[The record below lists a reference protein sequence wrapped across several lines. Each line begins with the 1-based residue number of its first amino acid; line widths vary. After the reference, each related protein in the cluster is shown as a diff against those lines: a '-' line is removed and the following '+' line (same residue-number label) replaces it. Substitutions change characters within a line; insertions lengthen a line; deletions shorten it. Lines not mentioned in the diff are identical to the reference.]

1 MVALKN
7 IPIILLYI
15 FILGQVQAAEPKAKV
30 DVQVEEE
37 KTQEA
42 RKYEGRTI
50 KEWISQW
57 DENNFRQNQETKRAL
72 VAIGEPAVPAL
83 VSLIE
88 EGHRHSGQSFQTLGD
103 MGTVAEKAL
112 PVLIKIARD
121 KNVGDPEGWAWNMPM
136 RCIIFTGLDKMVW
149 ASDRLIPEFQT
160 IAQDR
165 DDDTEV
171 RKMAIRSLAKM
182 GKAAIPILETITDY
196 KQIEIRDTARLALA
210 DLLEKEQ
217 VLTKKDYFAKLIE
230 QDPFDASVPKYL
242 RITKGNINYGRPHTL
257 TNKVKAMYRQRL
269 QLLPDA
275 ELAWQLATIIHN
287 GLMSTE
293 LEWAA
298 PTDGGSSHR
307 NREDPAESFETLSE
321 ILLLGFG
328 YSEPQSELWR
338 KFGTSLAKLR
348 LLQGDW
354 GGMNVM
360 LKALGQESVPKKSR
374 PWLHAPPVDWGQDL
388 HSRWGLADES
398 MRSGNCT
405 LEFQIEKDDKG
416 LAGVHFLV
424 KRAPKPERVMRTGIR
439 RDTLFFAPYPI
450 DAIESHRW
458 SFGYRGID
466 SEKTRYA
473 VSDSLGIVR
482 FDKLPNISIKIEVLV
497 PTSNF
502 TEAGSNWD
510 LWMEVEPGK
519 FKIAKM
525 YGGAD
530 AVNRRKPPAVVE
542 LKEGETVYY
551 PKLLV
556 RPAFAMNIRDWQ
568 KVNKNNFE
576 LSWRGL
582 DATTNQANVHYELEM
597 ILSAPGSINQRI
609 EHGPV
614 VRSAKQSVETN
625 HWPVGEKGVSGL
637 HLQPGNIYMFEVRA
651 VDESGIVIA
660 RWPRTRVWT
669 EWEYRESV
677 PPFAG
682 QDTYDKPPIHHEVW
696 HRGTFGYGDGREETL
711 REKVARFLSEYPNFF
726 EYEYVQLGKAWL
738 DWRDDDHSQ
747 ARQQLKQLREVLPKG
762 NVARGTAIWLLQQ
775 MDEGKPPPKR
785 LNFVP

>member
-72 VAIGEPAVPAL
+72 VAIGEPAVPVL
-83 VSLIE
+83 VRLIE
-88 EGHRHSGQSFQTLGD
+88 DNHRHAGQAFQTLGD
-103 MGTVAEKAL
+103 MGTVAKNAL
-112 PVLIKIARD
+112 PVLIKIAQD
-121 KNVGDPEGWAWNMPM
+121 KDAIDPEGWTWNVPM
-136 RCIIFTGLDKMVW
+136 RCLVFTSLSKMNWAADELIPVLKTIGGDSEESEDIHVRAVW
-149 ASDRLIPEFQT
+149 ALKDMGQGAIPVLRTFAKSESDQ
-160 IAQDR
+160 
-165 DDDTEV
+165 V
-171 RKMAIRSLAKM
+171 RKAANDTLAQ
-182 GKAAIPILETITDY
+182 LV
-196 KQIEIRDTARLALA
+196 
-210 DLLEKEQ
+210 EKEGIQ
-217 VLTKKDYFAKLIE
+217 TKSKFYTDVIE
-230 QDPFDASVPKYL
+230 NDPFDASVPKYL
-242 RITKGNINYGRPHTL
+242 TSMKGIINYGRPHLL
-257 TNKVKAMYRQRL
+257 TNKIKAMYRQHL
-269 QLLPDA
+269 QLLPDD
-275 ELAWQLATIIHN
+275 ELAWQLATIIQN
-287 GLMSTE
+287 GLVGTE

-298 PTDGGSSHR
+298 PTDRGSSHR
-307 NREDPAESFETLSE
+307 NREDPYENFYTLGE
-321 ILLLGFG
+321 VLELGFSC
-328 YSEPQSELWR
+328 SEPQTELWH
-338 KFGTSLAKLR
+338 KFGVSLAKLR

-354 GGMNVM
+354 DGMNAI
-360 LKALGQESVPKKSR
+360 LKDLGQKQIPAKSR
-374 PWLHAPPVDWGQDL
+374 PWLQAPPVDWEKDL
-388 HSRWGLADES
+388 YSRWKPADES

-405 LEFQIEKDDKG
+405 LEFQIEKNDKG
-416 LAGVHFLV
+416 LAGVHVLL
-424 KRAPKPERVMRTGIR
+424 KRAPKPERFLNTGFRT
-439 RDTLFFAPYPI
+439 DTLFFAPYPI
-450 DAIESHRW
+450 EEFYRW
-458 SFGYRGID
+458 SFGYRGDDI
-466 SEKTRYA
+466 EKTRYA
-473 VSDSLGIVR
+473 VSDSSGIVR
-482 FDKLPNISIKIEVLV
+482 FDKLPNVPIKVEILV

-530 AVNRRKPPAVVE
+530 AVNWRKPPAVVE

-551 PKLLV
+551 PKLVV

-614 VRSAKQSVETN
+614 VRSAKQIVETN

-660 RWPRTRVWT
+660 RWPRTGVWT
-669 EWEYRESV
+669 EWEYRESA

-726 EYEYVQLGKAWL
+726 EYEYIQLGKAWL